1 MIRDK
6 ADFRNTH
13 ERLKVKGDSIWRA
26 IFYEITKSKNS
37 LFFFFKANEVK
48 IVNIHERHNEDLFP
62 RKFFW
67 KLYHT
72 KVKYKFKFKIEQ
84 FSWFYFLKN
93 SLKFAK
99 EVQIS
104 IIKRNQKADFPRK
117 FSRLL
122 LTNPKKKNLR
132 FN

>member
-1 MIRDK
+1 MKD
-6 ADFRNTH
+6 
-13 ERLKVKGDSIWRA
+13 
-26 IFYEITKSKNS
+26 ITKICFQENFFENYTTPKLNINLNLKSSS
-37 LFFFFKANEVK
+37 LV
-48 IVNIHERHNEDLFP
+48 
-62 RKFFW
+62 
-67 KLYHT
+67 
-72 KVKYKFKFKIEQ
+72 
-84 FSWFYFLKN
+84 WFYFLKN

>member
-1 MIRDK
+1 MKD
-6 ADFRNTH
+6 
-13 ERLKVKGDSIWRA
+13 
-26 IFYEITKSKNS
+26 ITKICFQEN
-37 LFFFFKANEVK
+37 FFEN
-48 IVNIHERHNEDLFP
+48 
-62 RKFFW
+62 
-67 KLYHT
+67 YT